1 MRPAFVIPEST
12 RLDQARASDPKNS
25 AWVSAN
31 AGSGKTHVLSQ
42 RVIRL
47 LLDGTDPSRILCLT
61 YTRAAAAN
69 MSNRVFQTLSAW
81 TALDDDALRVTIAGL
96 DGRPPSPARMTRAR
110 RLFAEALETPGG
122 LKIQTIH
129 AFCEAILHQF
139 PLEANVAG
147 HFELLDGQM
156 EAALIAEA
164 RRSMIAGAAD
174 NADPELAAAFA
185 DILDIAGESG
195 LEHLLSEIVRQ
206 RDDLGAFVSE
216 VGMPPENFAP
226 FFAAFGFTG
235 AETMDEILGGVWP
248 DAYFDRDLSERF
260 ADRAAAAGKV
270 RASQFAEDLTFVC
283 TAHDADERFAVL
295 RKTFLTKKGPVYE
308 ARSTKQILAK
318 GVAEHFPE
326 FEAEFARMADAVRT
340 ALDRAALFAMLR
352 ASRSALTLAE
362 WLIARYERLKSA
374 RGFLDFNDLIR
385 RTAALLARKDAGAWV
400 HYKLDKG
407 IDHILLDEAQDTSPD
422 QWRVVRQLADEFFAG
437 ETAHEGL
444 RTVFAVGDEK
454 QSIYSFQ
461 GAEPEAFA
469 VSGREFGRR
478 VESAQKTF
486 ERVRLSHSFRS
497 TQDVLSAVD
506 LVFAEPSSREGLT
519 RDIEDIRHS
528 AIRTDAPGQVEIWPS
543 LTPQEV
549 EAPDDWTLAIDHT
562 SAPAARLARNIAV
575 TLKSWLDS
583 GETIPGHGRLLT
595 PGDVMVL
602 VRKRGSFVH
611 ALSRELKNRHV
622 PVAGADR
629 LVLADHIAVKDLM
642 AIGRFALQPEDD
654 LSVAALL
661 RSPIFGLSEER
672 LFEIAHGRGRASLYA
687 VLRGEAES
695 DVEFRLIRDQLNVWR
710 DEVGFMP
717 AFEFYGRILGRDG
730 ARARIV
736 ARLGPEAGDVVDEF
750 LNFCLAAQKSGAA
763 GLEAVLAMLDGDGPE
778 IKREMDQSRGEV
790 RIMTTHAA
798 KGLEAPVV
806 FLVDSGSAPFSDS
819 HLPILMP
826 FDAPKREWAGRG
838 FLWRAGSDTN
848 NDFARAIA
856 AIART
861 KAEQEY
867 RRLLYV
873 GMTRAEDRLIVCGY
887 QGKRA
892 PTDMTWHAMVARA
905 LEASPAT
912 ARQTHA
918 PTGDDILVYRVTPR
932 ATAPVIVTPD
942 AARDEPVPLPAALSH
957 RLAAPP
963 PVPRPL
969 APSGVRLVIEPG
981 AETAVSGSPVL
992 DAVAGTSHALE
1003 RGTAIHR
1010 LLQSL
1015 PDVEPQDREA
1025 SAHRYLGR
1033 LGAGWSEVDRAQA
1046 WSRIGAILGDP
1057 EFADLF
1063 SANSRAEVSIMG
1075 RVRIGSADRAISGK
1089 IDRLVVTDDSV
1100 LIVDYKTN
1108 RPPPATLAQVPPSHV
1123 AQMALYRALLQP
1135 LYPGR
1140 PVRAALLFTEAPVL
1154 IEVPEDAM
1162 EASLA
1167 RLGEA
1172 VS

>member
-81 TALDDDALRVTIAGL
+81 TALDEEALRKTIAAI
-96 DGRPPSPARMTRAR
+96 DGRMPSPSRLTRAR

-147 HFELLDGQM
+147 HFELLDSQM

-164 RRSMIAGAAD
+164 RRSMIAGAAE
-174 NADPELAAAFA
+174 NADPELTAAFA
-185 DILDIAGESG
+185 DILDIAGEAG
-195 LEHLLSEIVRQ
+195 LQNLLSEIVRQ
-206 RDDLGAFVSE
+206 RDDLRAFVVE
-216 VGMPPENFAP
+216 VGAPPENFAP
-226 FFAAFGFTG
+226 FFGAFGFAG
-235 AETMDEILGGVWP
+235 GETSDDLLAGFFP
-248 DAYFDRDLSERF
+248 DAYFDAAFAERF
-260 ADRAAAAGKV
+260 ADRAAAAGKA
-270 RASQFAEDLTFVC
+270 RASEFADNLKVAC
-283 TAHDADERFAVL
+283 TVSDADACFAAL
-295 RKTFLTKKGPVYE
+295 RKTFLAKKGPVYE
-308 ARSTKQILAK
+308 ARSTKQILSK
-318 GVAEHFPE
+318 GVAEYFPE
-326 FEAEFARMADAVRT
+326 FEVEFARMAEAVRAT
-340 ALDRAALFAMLR
+340 LDRAALLAMLN

-385 RTAALLARKDAGAWV
+385 RTAALLQRKDAGAWV

-437 ETAHEGL
+437 ETAHEEL

-469 VSGREFGRR
+469 MSGHEFGLR
-478 VESAQKTF
+478 VESSQKSF

-528 AIRTDAPGQVEIWPS
+528 AIRTDDAGQVEVWPS
-543 LTPQEV
+543 LTPDEV

-575 TLKSWLDS
+575 TLQSWLDS
-583 GETIPGHGRLLT
+583 GETIPGRGRRLT

-602 VRKRGSFVH
+602 VRKRGSFVN

-654 LSVAALL
+654 LSLAALL

-672 LFEIAHGRGRASLYA
+672 LFEVAHGRGRSSLYA
-687 VLRGEAES
+687 VLRAKAAN
-695 DVEFRLIRDQLNVWR
+695 DVEIRLIHDQLQVWR

-730 ARARIV
+730 ARAKIV

-826 FDAPKREWAGRG
+826 FDAPNREWPGRG
-838 FLWRAGSDTN
+838 FLWRAGADTN

-856 AIART
+856 AVARR
-861 KAEQEY
+861 KVEEEY

-892 PTDMTWHAMVARA
+892 PSDMTWHAMVSRA

-912 ARQTHA
+912 VRQTHPA
-918 PTGDDILVYRVTPR
+918 ISEEISVYRLTPQGAEQTIAETT
-932 ATAPVIVTPD
+932 ATAADPVV
-942 AARDEPVPLPAALSH
+942 LPAALRE
-957 RLAAPP
+957 RLPAAP
-963 PVPRPL
+963 VLPRPL

-981 AETAVSGSPVL
+981 AETAAVSGSPVL
-992 DAVAGTSHALE
+992 DVVVQTSHALE

-1015 PDVEPQDREA
+1015 PDVPPDTRET
-1025 SAHRYLGR
+1025 SAHRYLDR
-1033 LGAGWSEVDRAQA
+1033 LAWSEGDRAEA
-1046 WSRIGAILGDP
+1046 WSRIDAILNDP
-1057 EFADLF
+1057 EFTELF
-1063 SANSRAEVSIMG
+1063 APNSRAEVSIMG
-1075 RVRIGSADRAISGK
+1075 RVRIGAADRAISGK
-1089 IDRLVVTDDSV
+1089 IDRLVVTDDHV

-1108 RPPPATLAQVPPSHV
+1108 RPPPQTLAQVPPGYV

-1135 LYPGR
+1135 LYPDHV
-1140 PVRAALLFTEAPVL
+1140 VRAALLFTEAPVL
-1154 IEVPEDAM
+1154 IEVSQAQM
-1162 EASLA
+1162 EAALSRLA
-1167 RLGEA
+1167 EA
-1172 VS
+1172 ER